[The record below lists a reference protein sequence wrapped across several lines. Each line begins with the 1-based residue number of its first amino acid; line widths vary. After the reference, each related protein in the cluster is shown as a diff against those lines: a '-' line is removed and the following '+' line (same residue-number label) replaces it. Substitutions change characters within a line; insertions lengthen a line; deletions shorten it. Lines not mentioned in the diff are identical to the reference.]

1 MGKSKKKKKLKNI
14 QGSATLRLI
23 SALDVNE
30 LVFGCLLGINS
41 KVKKKRKMLDYHAK
55 ALRSFFQQIASGE

>member
-1 MGKSKKKKKLKNI
+1 MGKSKKIKNI
-14 QGSATLRLI
+14 QSSATLRLI

-41 KVKKKRKMLDYHAK
+41 KVKKNKKMSDYHAK
-55 ALRSFFQQIASGE
+55 ALRIFFFSRLQRGSD